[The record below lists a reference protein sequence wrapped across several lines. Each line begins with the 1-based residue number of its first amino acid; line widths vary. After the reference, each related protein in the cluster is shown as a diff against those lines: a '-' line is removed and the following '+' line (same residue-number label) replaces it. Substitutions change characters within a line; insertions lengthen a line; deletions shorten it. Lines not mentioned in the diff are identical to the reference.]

1 MSPDAAHNDPAT
13 SDKAT
18 LLDWIERDR
27 DRLIGFLSGFV
38 QAASPNPP
46 GDTLAP
52 AAYVRRLLDEE
63 KLPYRVISPHEQMPN
78 LVASFEGK
86 ETGRHLV
93 LNGHIDVFPS
103 GDPANWTHG
112 PWSGDVADGYIWGR
126 GAADMKCGTTASIFT
141 YTYLHRLRDRLKG
154 KLTLTVVS
162 DEETFGPWGTRY
174 LMEHHPEVHGDCC
187 LNGEPSDPITVRFG
201 EKGPLW
207 LAFTIRTK
215 GAHGAY
221 THLTESATK
230 IASGLILELDQLT
243 RMKVPAPG
251 NVAGVLERSAE
262 TIERAMGQG
271 ATEVMRSVTF
281 NVGVIQGGLK
291 VNMIP
296 SECRFEADFRL
307 PVGMVKEDLMAKI
320 RAIMTRYPQAS
331 VEEINYSASN
341 WCDPEHEMVGI
352 IQANVKQM
360 QGYVPQ
366 PIVGLGGTDARLW
379 RYREVPAYVYGP
391 SPKTMGKND
400 ERVAIEEFLHIVR
413 THTLSAYDYLTRG

>member
-1 MSPDAAHNDPAT
+1 MSPDTAAVDRAAT
-13 SDKAT
+13 DKAT

-52 AAYVRRLLDEE
+52 AAHVRKFLEAE
-63 KLPYRVISPHEQMPN
+63 KLPYRVIAPHEQMPN

-86 ETGRHLV
+86 GAGRHLV

-112 PWSGDVADGYIWGR
+112 PWSGDIADGHVWGR

-141 YTYLHRLRDRLKG
+141 YAYLHRLREKLKG

-162 DEETFGPWGTRY
+162 DEETFGPWGARY

-187 LNGEPSDPITVRFG
+187 LNGEPSDPLTVRFG

-215 GAHGAY
+215 GAHGGY
-221 THLTESATK
+221 PHLTESATQ
-230 IASGLILELDQLT
+230 IAASLIGDLYQLA
-243 RMKVPAPG
+243 RQKVPAPG
-251 NVAGVLERSAE
+251 NIGGILDRSAE
-262 TIERAMGQG
+262 IIERALGAG
-271 ATEVMRSVTF
+271 ATEVMRSVTL
-281 NVGVIQGGLK
+281 NIGVIQGGLK

-307 PVGMVKEDLMAKI
+307 PVGIGKDELMEKI
-320 RAIMTRYPQAS
+320 HTLLGRYPQAS
-331 VEEINYSASN
+331 MEEINYSASN
-341 WCDPEHEMVGI
+341 WCDPEHEMLGI
-352 IQANVKQM
+352 IQGNVKAM
-360 QGYVPQ
+360 KGFEPA
-366 PIVGLGGTDARLW
+366 PIVGLGGTDTRLW
-379 RYREVPAYVYGP
+379 RYRDIPAYVYGP

-413 THTLSAYDYLTRG
+413 THVLSAYDYLSR